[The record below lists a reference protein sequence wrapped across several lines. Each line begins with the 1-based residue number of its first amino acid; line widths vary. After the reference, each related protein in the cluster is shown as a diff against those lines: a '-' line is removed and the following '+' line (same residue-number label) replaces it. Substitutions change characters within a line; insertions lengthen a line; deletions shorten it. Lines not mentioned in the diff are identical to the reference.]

1 MKKMTAFLVTLC
13 MLAAL
18 LAGCGGASK
27 STQAFD
33 AAAPA
38 AAAPAGAAN
47 GAYYDMESAKSEDGG
62 LTGDT
67 DSTVLPE
74 GRKWII
80 TVNMSAETEDLDAL
94 MEALNGKISGL
105 GGYVEDQDS
114 YNGSMYS
121 SRRYRSASLTV
132 RIPAERVDEF
142 TEEMSGIANVVST
155 NLSRE
160 DITLSYVAT
169 ESRVK
174 ALQTEEARLL
184 ELMEQAVY
192 ELMEIF
198 RVSEEAETA
207 QKNSNEKVY
216 RESAIR
222 KQIEFL
228 QQQLDEMH
236 PENISDVRRFQKKIK
251 RRACRIDIH
260 GHAGKPQQIL
270 NHAGNRRGNALPADA
285 CRQNQVDFLRRYA
298 TVFQSSPCSLG
309 THIRR
314 RFICA
319 DMAFLYAD
327 PLGNP
332 FVIGL

>member
-38 AAAPAGAAN
+38 EAAN

-80 TVNMSAETEDLDAL
+80 TVNMSAETEDLDSL
-94 MEALNGKISGL
+94 METLNGKISGL

-160 DITLSYVAT
+160 DITLSYTDT
-169 ESRVK
+169 EGRVK

-184 ELMEQAVY
+184 ELMEQAETMSDLLEIEGRLTEVRY
-192 ELMEIF
+192 QLENYTSTLRLYDNQVDYATLDLTLREVEKFTPPEKQGFWQKVTSGLADSIVDLGQGIVDFAAWVLIELPYL
-198 RVSEEAETA
+198 VLVGLLGWLLVCLT
-207 QKNSNEKVY
+207 
-216 RESAIR
+216 
-222 KQIEFL
+222 
-228 QQQLDEMH
+228 
-236 PENISDVRRFQKKIK
+236 RRSIKK
-251 RRACRIDIH
+251 RRA
-260 GHAGKPQQIL
+260 KKEQKT
-270 NHAGNRRGNALPADA
+270 
-285 CRQNQVDFLRRYA
+285 QNGQ
-298 TVFQSSPCSLG
+298 
-309 THIRR
+309 
-314 RFICA
+314 
-319 DMAFLYAD
+319 
-327 PLGNP
+327 NK
-332 FVIGL
+332 

>member
-33 AAAPA
+33 AAA
-38 AAAPAGAAN
+38 AAPAEAAN

-184 ELMEQAVY
+184 ELMEQAETMADLLEIESRLTDVRY
-192 ELMEIF
+192 ELEN
-198 RVSEEAETA
+198 RAS
-207 QKNSNEKVY
+207 
-216 RESAIR
+216 
-222 KQIEFL
+222 
-228 QQQLDEMH
+228 QLRLYD
-236 PENISDVRRFQKKIK
+236 
-251 RRACRIDIH
+251 
-260 GHAGKPQQIL
+260 
-270 NHAGNRRGNALPADA
+270 
-285 CRQNQVDFLRRYA
+285 NQVDYA
-298 TVFQSSPCSLG
+298 TIYLSIDEVQEYTPVEEPTVWERISGGFISSVKGVGNGLLDLLVWVLAKSPYLVILG
-309 THIRR
+309 GVTAGVVVLIKKRKAR
-314 RFICA
+314 KA
-319 DMAFLYAD
+319 EKKAAKQ
-327 PLGNP
+327 NP
-332 FVIGL
+332 TEESK